1 MTQKKILF
9 IDRDGTLISEP
20 ADKQVDSMDKLVLLP
35 NVISS
40 LLRLKEAGYVFVM
53 VTNQDGLGTAS
64 FPKKNF
70 IPPHEM
76 MLRVFESQGISF
88 ESIRICPHFLK
99 DNCDCRKPKV
109 GLVLDF
115 LSEQVIDRSHS
126 YVIGDRETDMQL
138 AKNLGVTGLLY
149 GGEKTAS
156 WDEMTDI
163 ILLKNREANI
173 TRNSK
178 ETNISLYLNLDKKNE
193 ININTGIGFFDH
205 MLEQL
210 AKHGGFSLSLAVK
223 GDLHI
228 DDHHTV
234 EDTAIVLGEGMRQAL
249 GDKYGI
255 GRYGYVL
262 PMDESITQVALDL
275 SGRSYF
281 VFNGQFPRESV
292 NDFSTELVTHFFRSF
307 VESLKATLHID
318 VQGENTHHMIESI
331 YKGVGRAL
339 REALIKNDV
348 GLPSTKGIL

>member
-1 MTQKKILF
+1 
-9 IDRDGTLISEP
+9 
-20 ADKQVDSMDKLVLLP
+20 
-35 NVISS
+35 